1 MRKLY
6 TIYAT
11 NLYVVASVLVNNRIP
26 FSFRPHKM
34 YKVNGFRSPFGR
46 STIDIELD
54 TKYMTIADILYF
66 LNEKY
71 GGTFDFEIISEIDL

>member
-26 FSFRPHKM
+26 FTFRPHKM
-34 YKVNGFRSPFGR
+34 YKVNSYRSPFGR
-46 STIDIELD
+46 STIDMELD
-54 TKYMTIADILYF
+54 TRYITIADIMYYM
-66 LNEKY
+66 NEKY
-71 GGTFDFEIISEIDL
+71 GDTFEFEIINEIEL

>member
-6 TIYAT
+6 TVYAT

-26 FSFRPHKM
+26 FTFRPHKM
-34 YKVNGFRSPFGR
+34 YRVDGFRSPFGR
-46 STIDIELD
+46 STIDMEL
-54 TKYMTIADILYF
+54 ADILSC

-71 GGTFDFEIISEIDL
+71 GSTFDFEIISEIDL